1 MRNPHRSRPVFAAF
15 AALAALALGAACD
28 GRPAQSQGTS
38 RADAPPSP
46 NEPLVA
52 ELDLSSGVPEAPAMQ
67 LFGPSRR
74 RTHFDWV
81 LALRA
86 LPDAANV
93 RGLLVHVGP
102 GIGLPRAAELG
113 RLLGEARER
122 GLPVVCHGDEYDQA
136 ALLLAAQGCSRTW
149 VSPAGGVDAVGIA
162 MELVFMRELFEKL
175 HVQVDMLQVGKYK
188 GAAEPF
194 TRDDS
199 SPEARASYQR
209 ALGSIRHAWIDG
221 ITQGKKNPRARGGG
235 GRRPL
240 LGARRQGGG
249 ADRRGGLRQRGP
261 RGRDA
266 TRGGLVRVVALR
278 RGRGAWSLPRE
289 SASSCARSPEAKGW
303 VCPTSPWCAP
313 PGPSPWPPR
322 ARPSA
327 APRAS
332 PRAISAPCC
341 TTSRAT
347 SP

>member
-149 VSPAGGVDAVGIA
+149 VSPAGGVDAVGLA
-162 MELVFMRELFEKL
+162 MRSSLFMRTELLRRGSRSTSTCF
-175 HVQVDMLQVGKYK
+175 QVGKYK
-188 GAAEPF
+188 GAERALHP
-194 TRDDS
+194 RRRRA
-199 SPEARASYQR
+199 PRPARRYQR
-209 ALGSIRHAWIDG
+209 ALARPSAHAWLDG
-221 ITQGKKNPRARGGG
+221 ITQG
-235 GRRPL
+235 
-240 LGARRQGGG
+240 Q
-249 ADRRGGLRQRGP
+249 
-261 RGRDA
+261 
-266 TRGGLVRVVALR
+266 
-278 RGRGAWSLPRE
+278 E
-289 SASSCARSPEAKGW
+289 
-303 VCPTSPWCAP
+303 
-313 PGPSPWPPR
+313 
-322 ARPSA
+322 
-327 APRAS
+327 APRWRAGRPKTDPTRAGRA
-332 PRAISAPCC
+332 PRPAGSSTRVGFA
-341 TTSRAT
+341 TTRPAT
-347 SP
+347 T